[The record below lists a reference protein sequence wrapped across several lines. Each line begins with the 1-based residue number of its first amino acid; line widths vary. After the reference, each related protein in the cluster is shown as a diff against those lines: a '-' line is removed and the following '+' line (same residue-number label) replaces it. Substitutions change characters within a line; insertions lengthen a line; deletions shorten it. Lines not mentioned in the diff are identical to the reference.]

1 MWLFVNSVQTIM
13 DSFQLFGAAASEA
26 APLPVIASSFGRLV
40 GLGDSDKFVTF
51 LFETNPLDHRC
62 DTRIVMTAKPLEV
75 IYDAVSFFRRLLLW
89 LCKISCTCTICRPL
103 VVWQIFE
110 WRWLAEFC
118 NYYNNKLVIIINY
131 LLFMLQYVCVIKSFF
146 WYCQKNWVLSFFSC
160 RSISSVIHIGSD
172 GRF

>member
-1 MWLFVNSVQTIM
+1 M

-75 IYDAVSFFRRLLLW
+75 IYDAVSFFRRLLL
-89 LCKISCTCTICRPL
+89 
-103 VVWQIFE
+103 
-110 WRWLAEFC
+110 
-118 NYYNNKLVIIINY
+118 
-131 LLFMLQYVCVIKSFF
+131 
-146 WYCQKNWVLSFFSC
+146 
-160 RSISSVIHIGSD
+160 
-172 GRF
+172 